1 MQGLQ
6 IDDNRSLTIFRQ
18 AKFEFCDL
26 ALGHAQFEKF
36 DGCCEDGT
44 ETPFSNWLEMFNLI
58 VEPFHLSDEEKALVL
73 VSNLTGPAR
82 EEILYC
88 LSNEERR
95 SFKDVVKALRLCFS
109 REDSHYLRCL
119 FHNRVQRDDEDLADF
134 SRALMRLYAKLVDV
148 ADNETEAAALGQL
161 RDEALSSLFVSGARD
176 VRERFMLRR
185 LSLRNRGGRFE
196 VLRRE
201 ALVILH
207 DGCMLEGDGLKAAGS
222 VDTGTH
228 AVFTEPVVQP
238 QDLSSDTITM
248 EEREITSTLLEGGS
262 QAAGCVG
269 KCEGGARIDAGK
281 QEHTNMQPQN
291 THVTQKVRSTP
302 KGGNVTHSDINVN
315 NVMTEDVNCTPRDK
329 WEHGCRVHGVV
340 WGPWESNWRPDCAT
354 CFLAAG

>member
-6 IDDNRSLTIFRQ
+6 IDDNRSLTTFRQ
-18 AKFEFCDL
+18 AMIEFCDL

-36 DGCCEDGT
+36 SGCCEDGT
-44 ETPFSNWLEMFNLI
+44 ETPFSNWLEMFNFI
-58 VEPFHLSDEEKALVL
+58 VEPFHLSDEEKARVL

-95 SFKDVVKALRLCFS
+95 SFKEVVKALRLCFS

-119 FHNRVQRDDEDLADF
+119 FHNRVQHDDEDLANF
-134 SRALMRLYAKLVDV
+134 SRALMRLYSKLVDI
-148 ADNETEAAALGQL
+148 ADDETEAAALGQL
-161 RDEALSSLFVSGARD
+161 RDEALSSQFVSGARD

-185 LSLRNRGGRFE
+185 LYLKNRGGRFE

-201 ALVILH
+201 ALVILCG
-207 DGCMLEGDGLKAAGS
+207 GCMLEGDGLKAGN
-222 VDTGTH
+222 VDTGTQD
-228 AVFTEPVVQP
+228 VLTEPVIQP
-238 QDLSSDTITM
+238 QDLSSDTVTI
-248 EEREITSTLLEGGS
+248 EKEITSTLLEGES

-269 KCEGGARIDAGK
+269 TCEGGAGIDAGE
-281 QEHTNMQPQN
+281 QEHTNMQPLN
-291 THVTQKVRSTP
+291 IHVTQKVRSTP

-315 NVMTEDVNCTPRDK
+315 SVMMKEVCTPQNK
-329 WEHGCRVHGVV
+329 WKHGCHVQGVV
-340 WGPWESNWRPDCAT
+340 WGPWESNWRPDYAT